1 MDYKKKINE
10 LELRIFNLEKN
21 NDDMERKISQLKDS
35 IDFYYEGI
43 NKKEVQVDRGSL
55 LSLKEACEVLNLTE
69 TKLNVWIQK
78 KMIKEITI
86 GNQKYFDKKEL
97 RTLFRTMK
105 VNNS

>member
-43 NKKEVQVDRGSL
+43 NKKELQLDRDSL

-69 TKLNVWIQK
+69 TKLDEWIRK
-78 KMIKEITI
+78 KMIKEINI
-86 GNQKYFDKKEL
+86 GAEKYFDKNEL

>member
-21 NDDMERKISQLKDS
+21 NDDMQRKISQLKDS

-69 TKLNVWIQK
+69 TKLNEWIRK
-78 KMIKEITI
+78 KMIKEINI
-86 GNQKYFDKKEL
+86 GAEKYFDKNEL